1 MPIPIATQNQ
11 VMSQLYPVIRIG
23 SLQIGDFLSQYNSYS
38 HTNYL
43 IECLRIER
51 EKNPVT
57 ERTVSDLYTGVIS
70 RVYRNLCNIGRVD
83 ARCQMPSLEG
93 KCRVRACS

>member
-38 HTNYL
+38 HANYL

-51 EKNPVT
+51 EKI
-57 ERTVSDLYTGVIS
+57 RWLSALYLICIQE
-70 RVYRNLCNIGRVD
+70 LCLTCIQELVQHWTCG
-83 ARCQMPSLEG
+83 
-93 KCRVRACS
+93 